1 MLGWTHI
8 WQIFLAFGVALAAGG
23 VNSLAGGGSIL
34 TFPTLIWLGLP
45 PVMANATN
53 TVAVWPGTVSAAWH
67 LRGEMVKTRSRWLWL
82 GIPSLLG
89 GGLGA
94 WLLLNTKAHIFRGL
108 APWLILAATCIF
120 ACEGRLR
127 ARTATG
133 RLDSVRWAM
142 FLQFLIALYGG
153 YFGAGI
159 GILMLT
165 TLGLLEPQNIQLQ
178 LGLKNLFATLIKGVA
193 VVYFILAHEV
203 VWHAGLL
210 MAVATVGGGWAGA
223 QFARRVQKRTIRR
236 VVVTIGVV
244 LSVALLI
251 YQK

>member
-1 MLGWTHI
+1 MLGWAHI
-8 WQIFLAFGVALAAGG
+8 WQIFLAFGVALAAGA

-67 LRGEMVKTRSRWLWL
+67 LRGEVVKTRSRWLWL
-82 GIPSLLG
+82 GVPSLLG

-94 WLLLNTKAHIFRGL
+94 WLLLNTNAHIFRGM

-120 ACEGRLR
+120 AFEGRLR
-127 ARTATG
+127 ALTTTG
-133 RLDSVRWAM
+133 RLHSVTWAVV
-142 FLQFLIALYGG
+142 LHFLIALYGG

-178 LGLKNLFATLIKGVA
+178 LGLKNLFATLINGVA
-193 VVYFILAHEV
+193 VVYFILAHRV

-210 MAVATVGGGWAGA
+210 MAVAAIIGGWSGA
-223 QFARRVQKRTIRR
+223 QFARRVQKQTIRR
-236 VVVTIGVV
+236 VVVTIGVI

-251 YQK
+251 YQG

>member
-1 MLGWTHI
+1 MLGWAHV
-8 WQIFLAFGVALAAGG
+8 WQIFLAFGVALVAGG
-23 VNSLAGGGSIL
+23 VNSIAGGGSIL

-45 PVMANATN
+45 PVIANTTN

-67 LRGEMVKTRSRWLWL
+67 LRGEVVKTRSHWLWL
-82 GIPSLLG
+82 AAPSLLG

-94 WLLLNTKAHIFRGL
+94 WLLLNTNAHVFRGM

-127 ARTATG
+127 ALTTTG
-133 RLDSVRWAM
+133 RLHSIAWAM
-142 FLQFLIALYGG
+142 ILQFLIALYGG

-165 TLGLLEPQNIQLQ
+165 MLGLLEPHNIHLQ
-178 LGLKNLFATLIKGVA
+178 LGLKNLFAALINGVA
-193 VVYFILAHEV
+193 VVYFILAHKV

-210 MAVATVGGGWAGA
+210 MAVAAIVGGWAGA
-223 QFARRVQKRTIRR
+223 TFAKRVQKQTIRKA
-236 VVVTIGVV
+236 VVTIGVI

-251 YQK
+251 YRG